1 MKKNIIELA
10 KRAGI
15 SAQAGLKF
23 MAYDADANG
32 VRVNYDKTL
41 NDMNIARDAAMATA
55 PTVGIPAAALTYI
68 DPTVTTILFGKMAA
82 TELFSEV
89 RKGDWTDKYMEF
101 PVVEMVGNVSP
112 YDDNSDA
119 GSSDMNQE
127 YPVRQ
132 NYSFQTMIKYG
143 QREMETGA
151 RAGLQVASGKQKSAA
166 FVIQNAHNQ
175 FYLYGVKGKQ
185 IWGILNDPNL
195 PVSETPISVD
205 SASTWEAKA
214 GKRPDS
220 IANLIFNDISKL
232 VSSLI
237 GRNAGNVDANTPM
250 RLAIGS
256 KRFGY
261 LTMPNTFGKT
271 ALQLIKENYVNME
284 VIQLPQLDTA
294 EGSKLYLCVPELAGE
309 ATAENAF
316 AEKMRFFEPIRQ
328 SSSYTQK
335 AIGSTWGGVVKRPTL
350 VATMTG
356 I

>member
-1 MKKNIIELA
+1 MNKNIIELA
-10 KRAGI
+10 QRAGI
-15 SAQAGLKF
+15 SAEHGLKF
-23 MAYDADANG
+23 MAYERDGNN
-32 VRVNYDKTL
+32 VRVDFDKTAHDL
-41 NDMNIARDAAMATA
+41 KIARDAAMATA

-68 DPTVTTILFGKMAA
+68 DPTVTTILFAKMAA
-82 TELFSEV
+82 TELFDEV

-112 YDDNSDA
+112 YDDNSNA
-119 GSSDMNQE
+119 GTSDINQE

-132 NYSFQTMIKYG
+132 NYSFQTMIRYG

-195 PVSETPISVD
+195 PESETPISVD
-205 SASTWEAKA
+205 GDSTWETKAAKH
-214 GKRPDS
+214 PDA
-220 IANLIFNDISKL
+220 IANLVFNDISKL
-232 VSSLI
+232 VGSVI
-237 GRNAGNVDANTPM
+237 GRNQGNVNANTPM

-256 KRFGY
+256 KRYNY
-261 LTMPNTFGKT
+261 LTNPNTFGRT
-271 ALQLIKENYVNME
+271 AMELLKGNYPNLE

-309 ATAENAF
+309 KTAENAY

-328 SSSYTQK
+328 SSSYMQK
-335 AIGSTWGGVVKRPTL
+335 AMGATWGGVVKRPTL
-350 VATMTG
+350 VGTMTG